1 VARGQAVRALKQ
13 RLPRPVARRAQIR
26 RMAPTANDNQR
37 SLAGQVRVVGLRAVA
52 LAGVVWALWFGF
64 T

>member
-1 VARGQAVRALKQ
+1 
-13 RLPRPVARRAQIR
+13 
-26 RMAPTANDNQR
+26 MAPTANDNQR